1 MNDSRSSFSP
11 SPVMIKA
18 VLNLA
23 AFIVIGSVLTLF
35 VLDPGSEAFPIAVIS
50 LIIGVGLGLMS
61 IPLIRSHRKS
71 IH

>member
-1 MNDSRSSFSP
+1 MNAARPPASP

-23 AFIVIGSVLTLF
+23 AFIVIASILTLI
-35 VLDPGSEAFPIAVIS
+35 VLDPGSSAFPIAVIS